1 MVERCIGAFMLRD
14 VDLLQAVYVGPSP
27 SCQGLLRPVF
37 CSSVERSERYVLMC
51 IARSHELH

>member
-1 MVERCIGAFMLRD
+1 MLRD